1 MAYRPGT
8 YIVEESAGLH
18 VAKVLKDGGC
28 RVLVHDC
35 AANLQNSPSLL
46 QFEILPKLAK
56 LRTEKAV
63 KAVLI
68 CCPWPEY
75 KKLTFPKGAKVFDPW
90 GVRA

>member
-1 MAYRPGT
+1 M
-8 YIVEESAGLH
+8 
-18 VAKVLKDGGC
+18 AKVLKDAGC

-35 AANLQNSPSLL
+35 AANPQNSPSLL
-46 QFEILPKLAK
+46 QFETLGLLGKLK
-56 LRTEKAV
+56 TEKAV

-75 KKLTFPKGAKVFDPW
+75 KKVSLPKGAKVFDPW